1 MLFYDR
7 HLLQRK
13 EKNTH
18 IYTIFTPLS
27 WFLKTVSKHI
37 HAKKTLRKT
46 KYVFS
51 NKSNYNYK
59 KENIVNKAGIHM
71 IISFRLVHTTTYINF
86 FPILKYSCCCEYVD
100 TMLNDYNKYV
110 YGYICIY
117 FIQNPAVKPMLYQRL
132 YSLSQVGHLMRNMI

>member
-1 MLFYDR
+1 M
-7 HLLQRK
+7 Q
-13 EKNTH
+13 
-18 IYTIFTPLS
+18 
-27 WFLKTVSKHI
+27 
-37 HAKKTLRKT
+37 KKTLRKT

-100 TMLNDYNKYV
+100 
-110 YGYICIY
+110 IC
-117 FIQNPAVKPMLYQRL
+117 
-132 YSLSQVGHLMRNMI
+132 